1 MIRGFFNWLAGIP
14 SDTPVSLGESQ
25 ARLFAAQFV
34 KRMARQVLM
43 TLTWVR
49 RACSAIMLAA
59 MYVSFSHQ
67 YGYLMV
73 LGAGMGAAIAI
84 PVIFDCLTFVCVKVL
99 ATSAVITR
107 AKWFAV
113 GGLLFAVGGSGTL
126 NFLPPGPL
134 VLKCVFVGA
143 MCGIA
148 VAELVASQIKPDFL
162 KMAAM
167 EALLIPLDSAMTV
180 SAPAPAP
187 VVAAGVPV
195 VPPAEPEPAVTPV
208 DTAEATETAP
218 APAEA
223 VVSEPIQ
230 PVNSRRRRG
239 TRASVEAGQRAD
251 RYRTA
256 QAVTHEAVTDAVEV
270 PVDAEIVEEAPRR
283 RRSSSSGFSYPG

>member
-1 MIRGFFNWLAGIP
+1 MRGFFNWLAGIP
-14 SDTPVSLGESQ
+14 ADTPVSLGESQ

-49 RACSAIMLAA
+49 RACTVIMLGA

-84 PVIFDCLTFVCVKVL
+84 PMIFDCLTFVCVKVL

-113 GGLLFAVGGSGTL
+113 GGLIFAVGGSGTL

-134 VLKCVFVGA
+134 VLKYVFVGA

-167 EALLIPLDSAMTV
+167 EALLIPLDAAMAG
-180 SAPAPAP
+180 SAPVPALV
-187 VVAAGVPV
+187 VVASVPV
-195 VPPAEPEPAVTPV
+195 VSPAVEPEPAVTPV
-208 DTAEATETAP
+208 DTVEATETVPDP
-218 APAEA
+218 AP
-223 VVSEPIQ
+223 VVEPE
-230 PVNSRRRRG
+230 PVVVDAPIRTRRRPR
-239 TRASVEAGQRAD
+239 RASKEATARVDRAH
-251 RYRTA
+251 A
-256 QAVTHEAVTDAVEV
+256 AKAAVTHEAVTVA
-270 PVDAEIVEEAPRR
+270 AEAPAYTVP
-283 RRSSSSGFSYPG
+283 SID

>member
-1 MIRGFFNWLAGIP
+1 MRGFFNWLAGIP
-14 SDTPVSLGESQ
+14 ADTPVSLGESQ

-67 YGYLMV
+67 YGYLMA

-84 PVIFDCLTFVCVKVL
+84 PTIFDCLTFVCVKVL

-143 MCGIA
+143 MLGIA

-167 EALLIPLDSAMTV
+167 EALLIPLDAAMAG
-180 SAPAPAP
+180 SAPAPAL
-187 VVAAGVPV
+187 VVAASVPV
-195 VPPAEPEPAVTPV
+195 VSPAVEPEPAVTPV
-208 DTAEATETAP
+208 DTAETTETVPDP
-218 APAEA
+218 AP
-223 VVSEPIQ
+223 VVEPEHVVVDAPIRT
-230 PVNSRRRRG
+230 RRRRG
-239 TRASVEAGQRAD
+239 KRASVEAQLRSERHA
-251 RYRTA
+251 A
-256 QAVTHEAVTDAVEV
+256 KAVTHEAVTVAVEA
-270 PVDAEIVEEAPRR
+270 PVDAVLVD
-283 RRSSSSGFSYPG
+283 

>member
-1 MIRGFFNWLAGIP
+1 MRGFFNWLAGIP
-14 SDTPVSLGESQ
+14 ADTPVSLGESQ

-49 RACSAIMLAA
+49 RACTVIMLGA

-84 PVIFDCLTFVCVKVL
+84 PAIFDCLTFVCVKVL

-113 GGLLFAVGGSGTL
+113 GGLIFAVGGSGTL

-134 VLKCVFVGA
+134 VLKYVFVGA

-167 EALLIPLDSAMTV
+167 EALLIPLDAAMAG
-180 SAPAPAP
+180 SAPAPALA
-187 VVAAGVPV
+187 VAASVPV
-195 VPPAEPEPAVTPV
+195 VSPAVEPEPAVTPV
-208 DTAEATETAP
+208 DTVEATETVPDPTPVVEPNPVVVDAP
-218 APAEA
+218 
-223 VVSEPIQ
+223 I
-230 PVNSRRRRG
+230 RTRRRG
-239 TRASVEAGQRAD
+239 KRASVEAQLRSE
-251 RYRTA
+251 RYAAKAT
-256 QAVTHEAVTDAVEV
+256 THEAVTVAVEA
-270 PVDAEIVEEAPRR
+270 PVDAVLVD
-283 RRSSSSGFSYPG
+283 

>member
-1 MIRGFFNWLAGIP
+1 MRGFFKWLAGIP
-14 SDTPVSLGESQ
+14 ADTPVSLGESQ

-49 RACSAIMLAA
+49 RACTIIMLGA

-84 PVIFDCLTFVCVKVL
+84 PMIFDCLTFVCVKVL

-113 GGLLFAVGGSGTL
+113 GGLIFAVGGSGTL
-126 NFLPPGPL
+126 NFLPPGPM
-134 VLKCVFVGA
+134 VLKYVFVGA

-167 EALLIPLDSAMTV
+167 EALLIPLDAAMAAG
-180 SAPAPAP
+180 SAPAP
-187 VVAAGVPV
+187 VVVAPV
-195 VPPAEPEPAVTPV
+195 VEPATVPDAAQTLLVVVAETSETVPDAAPVAVETDPEPVVVEPINKNRRRPPRSYEGTGIKPKKTT
-208 DTAEATETAP
+208 TAAP
-218 APAEA
+218 AVRDAVVEA
-223 VVSEPIQ
+223 VDE
-230 PVNSRRRRG
+230 
-239 TRASVEAGQRAD
+239 T
-251 RYRTA
+251 
-256 QAVTHEAVTDAVEV
+256 VTV
-270 PVDAEIVEEAPRR
+270 
-283 RRSSSSGFSYPG
+283 G